1 MKDFSTPIKKVFQRS
16 INIVSDLDNRVL
28 LETFLPSTT
37 GNNTLLE
44 FCTQVQSKQGAFTWT
59 GAYGSGK
66 STLAVILLSLLRQKN
81 SNIYNLAEQAVSE
94 EVSLSVNKTFGNFQN
109 EQ

>member
-1 MKDFSTPIKKVFQRS
+1 MKDLANETQKVFQRS
-16 INIVSDLDNRVL
+16 VNIVSDVDN
-28 LETFLPSTT
+28 LEILNSFLPSTT

-44 FCTQVQSKQGAFTWT
+44 FCSNINKGQGAFTWT

-81 SNIYNLAEQAVSE
+81 LKYIRLH
-94 EVSLSVNKTFGNFQN
+94 
-109 EQ
+109 

>member
-1 MKDFSTPIKKVFQRS
+1 MPGKLPKCLRKWMSRMKDFSTPIKKVFQRS

-66 STLAVILLSLLRQKN
+66 STLAVILLSLLRQKIAI
-81 SNIYNLAEQAVSE
+81 SIIW
-94 EVSLSVNKTFGNFQN
+94 QN
-109 EQ
+109 ESGI